1 MTGVRMGKV
10 PESRYVEIES
20 IQLECDESVGDYD
33 MGLQLLESIHR
44 QFKGSFAIPHDPF
57 CI

>member
-44 QFKGSFAIPHDPF
+44 QFKVQR
-57 CI
+57 